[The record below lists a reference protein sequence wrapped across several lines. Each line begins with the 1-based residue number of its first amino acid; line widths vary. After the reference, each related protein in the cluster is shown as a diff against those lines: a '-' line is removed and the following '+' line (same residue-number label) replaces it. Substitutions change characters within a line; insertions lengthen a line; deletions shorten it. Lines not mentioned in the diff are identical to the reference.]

1 VYAGLFPQ
9 VLDQVHGV
17 ERERGIPAGQ
27 HSQNLAGVLTVAS
40 LREDIRP
47 DRVELNLD
55 GSRARAVE
63 ISRIGDDPAINR
75 STEAVVTAAAIAV
88 PERQSAEEGARV
100 VAERE
105 TTRRDVTQAQTQ
117 NAGMR
122 MA

>member
-1 VYAGLFPQ
+1 M
-9 VLDQVHGV
+9 
-17 ERERGIPAGQ
+17 
-27 HSQNLAGVLTVAS
+27 LTVAS
-40 LREDIRP
+40 LREDILP

-75 STEAVVTAAAIAV
+75 STGAVVTAAAIAV

-105 TTRRDVTQAQTQ
+105 TAQRDVTQAQTQ